1 MNYRQVH
8 LDFHTS
14 EKISGIGGKFD
25 KKEFQEAL
33 QAGYVNSITVFSKC
47 HHGWAYH
54 PSTANEMHPELKF
67 DLLKA
72 QIEAAHEI
80 GVKTPVYL
88 SAGLDEKVA
97 RKHPEWIVRNKDES
111 IPWTPDFARPGYHV
125 MCMNSPYLP
134 YLLKQIEEVCEN
146 YDADGIFL
154 DIVGVRACYC
164 QNCINTL
171 LKEGK
176 DPYDEK
182 NIIELGERV
191 YANYTFEVRKAI
203 DKHKKGLPVF
213 HNGGHIRRG
222 RRDLA
227 KMNTHLELES
237 LPTGGWGYDHFPLSA
252 GYARTIGM
260 EYLGMTGKF
269 HKSWGEFGGF
279 KHPNALRYEAAL
291 AVANGAKLSVGDQ
304 LHPNGKMDMATY
316 TLIGEAYKEVE
327 KIEPWLDGA
336 ENIADIAVLSS
347 ESINN
352 YLANKGLVSVNTN
365 KDNDIDSGCVRILL
379 EGKYLFNVI
388 DTEADF
394 SDYKLLILPDNI
406 VLDDELAQKIKEFTK
421 NGGKVLATGK
431 SGTYFNKDEFALD
444 FGADFKGE
452 CKYQPSYLRPEFD
465 IPSLLNSAYIM
476 YSKGYDIENKSGEII
491 GYRENPYFNRTVFSF
506 SSHLHT
512 PNNPDDKHIS
522 AVIGKDGAYISWE
535 MFNDYAK
542 MGSITVKE
550 FVIGVIDKL
559 IGETKTIKTNLM
571 AQGIV
576 TLTKQ
581 NDRLINHILYASPV
595 KRGENTEIIEDI
607 IPVFNI
613 EVSVKTDKAVKK
625 VYKAPQMEEIPYSYN
640 NGILSYT
647 VDKVECSQLIVIE

>member
-14 EKISGIGGKFD
+14 EKIMGIGEKFE

-33 QAGYVNSITVFSKC
+33 KAGHVNSITVFSKC

-54 PSTANEMHPELKF
+54 PTQANEIHPGLKF
-67 DLLKA
+67 DLLKS

-80 GVKTPVYL
+80 NVKTPVYL
-88 SAGLDEKVA
+88 SAGLDEKMA
-97 RKHPEWIVRNKDES
+97 RRHPEWLIRNKDETTT
-111 IPWTPDFARPGYHV
+111 WVPDFTVPGYHR
-125 MCMNSPYLP
+125 MCFNSPYLP

-154 DIVGVRACYC
+154 DIVGVIPCYC

-171 LKEGK
+171 ISEGK
-176 DPYDEK
+176 DPYDRK
-182 NIIELGERV
+182 NIMELAERV
-191 YANYTFEVRKAI
+191 YSNYTTEVRKAI

-252 GYARTIGM
+252 AYARTIDM
-260 EYLGMTGKF
+260 EFLGMTGKF

-304 LHPNGKMDMATY
+304 LHPNGKIDIATY
-316 TLIGEAYKEVE
+316 KLIGKAYEEVE
-327 KIEPWLDGA
+327 KAEPWLKDA
-336 ENIADIAVLSS
+336 QNIADIAVLST
-347 ESINN
+347 EAITN
-352 YLANKGLVSVNTN
+352 YFENKGVGEAITN
-365 KDNDIDSGCVRILL
+365 NNNNSDSGAVRILL

-388 DTEADF
+388 DTQADF
-394 SDYKLLILPDNI
+394 SEYKLIILPDSI
-406 VLDDELAQKIKEFTK
+406 ILDECLKEKIQTFTN
-421 NGGKVLATGK
+421 NGGKILATGK
-431 SGTYFNKDEFALD
+431 SGTYFDKEEFALD
-444 FGADFKGE
+444 FGVKYNGVCE
-452 CKYQPSYLRPEFD
+452 YQPSYLRPCFEL
-465 IPSLLNSAYIM
+465 PSLDNSAYIV
-476 YSKGYDIENKSGEII
+476 YSKGYSVKNLNGEVLAH
-491 GYRENPYFNRTVFSF
+491 RENPYFNRTVLSF

-512 PNNPDDKHIS
+512 PNNPDDKNVG
-522 AVIGKDGAYISWE
+522 AVAGKDGAYISWE
-535 MFNDYAK
+535 LFNDYAT

-550 FVIGVIDKL
+550 FLVNVIDNL
-559 IGETKTIKTNLM
+559 LSDNKTLKTNLY

-581 NDRLINHILYASPV
+581 EGRLVNHILYASPV
-595 KRGENTEIIEDI
+595 KRGNDTEIIEDI
-607 IPVFNI
+607 VPVYDI
-613 EVSVKTDKAVKK
+613 KVEIKTDKVVNK
-625 VYKAPQMEEIPYSYN
+625 VYKAPQMTELEFTYE

-647 VDKVECSQLIVIE
+647 VDKIECSQLVVIE